1 MGKNLIYDVKADERS
16 HKDVSDTTRAT
27 DHRIFTR
34 RANRYFRPSITSS
47 LAMMLTTRNNS
58 NQWRRVWRAKVLS
71 HYLYIILDGTEAHV
85 KSERIPRRFNMSTY
99 YLHRRCV
106 KTRYKRRK
114 GFTWRVFLRRHNGIQ
129 AIPHHATFTIK
140 NQDHEQAARTPN
152 QGLCFVILTILGK
165 YVLWRLGPRLVMEVR
180 GSHERL
186 KIYL

>member
-71 HYLYIILDGTEAHV
+71 YYLYIILDGTEAHV

-106 KTRYKRRK
+106 KTRYQRRK
-114 GFTWRVFLRRHNGIQ
+114 RSLEGVFFDDTTAFKQYSTTQHSQSRIKTTNKRQGRRIK
-129 AIPHHATFTIK
+129 ATASW
-140 NQDHEQAARTPN
+140 DW
-152 QGLCFVILTILGK
+152 LSWVSLYCDD
-165 YVLWRLGPRLVMEVR
+165 
-180 GSHERL
+180 
-186 KIYL
+186 